1 VRWEIFPMFGK
12 PTIGSNQQRRDSVAL
27 GFEPA
32 IANPFDA
39 SRNPQSRELPHAKG
53 DPYGSPAPISQES
66 VVAGAG
72 FERAKLNEPQGGK
85 SASAPRADHPA
96 NAIVQDRALA
106 WKSVVW
112 CPGAGSN
119 HRHCDFQ
126 SHALPTELPGHTREP
141 KRPGERAVY
150 REVGR
155 LCPPSFGFGF
165 AGRGPASY
173 TSPNNWEISPIRRLR
188 GRSPCRG

>member
-1 VRWEIFPMFGK
+1 MRWEIFPMFGK
-12 PTIGSNQQRRDSVAL
+12 PRIGSNQQCSGQCGVRLRISDCAS
-27 GFEPA
+27 FRC
-32 IANPFDA
+32 IAKPTIA
-39 SRNPQSRELPHAKG
+39 GAAHAKG
-53 DPYGSPAPISQES
+53 DGPPAPISQES

-72 FERAKLNEPQGGK
+72 FERAKPGEPQGEK

-126 SHALPTELPGHTREP
+126 SHALPTELPGHTRRGP
-141 KRPGERAVY
+141 KGRSERAVY
-150 REVGR
+150 REVR
-155 LCPPSFGFGF
+155 RSCPPAFACGFG
-165 AGRGPASY
+165 AADPPPHL
-173 TSPNNWEISPIRRLR
+173 SPNVWRISAIRRLR
-188 GRSPCRG
+188 GRCRGRG